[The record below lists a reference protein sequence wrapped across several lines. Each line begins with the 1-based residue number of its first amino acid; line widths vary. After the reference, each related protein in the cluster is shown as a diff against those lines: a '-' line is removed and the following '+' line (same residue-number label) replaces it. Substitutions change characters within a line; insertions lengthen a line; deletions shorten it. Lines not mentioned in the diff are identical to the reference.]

1 MLPKFA
7 AIVSMTI
14 INITL
19 REPMHFKNI
28 MVSGTNVINVMS
40 LVITIDEKKHTKIS
54 IRESFLTLTVLAVSF
69 ENSD

>member
-40 LVITIDEKKHTKIS
+40 LVITIDEKNIPKSASEKV
-54 IRESFLTLTVLAVSF
+54 FLH
-69 ENSD
+69 